1 MMNNC
6 VVEMGFYVMVMRSH
20 KTHVKETNKSTLI
33 IIYHETDWSFL
44 GILYSLS
51 CMFSTRASTSLYFLV
66 IVLLCGEF

>member
-44 GILYSLS
+44 GILY
-51 CMFSTRASTSLYFLV
+51 R
-66 IVLLCGEF
+66 

>member
-44 GILYSLS
+44 GILYSDY
-51 CMFSTRASTSLYFLV
+51 FSARASTSLYFLV